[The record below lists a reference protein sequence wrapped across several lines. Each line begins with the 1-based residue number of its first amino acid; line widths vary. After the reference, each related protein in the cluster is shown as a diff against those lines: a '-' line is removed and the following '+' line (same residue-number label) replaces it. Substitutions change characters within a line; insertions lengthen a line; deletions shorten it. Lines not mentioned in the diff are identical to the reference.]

1 MLGKIVIVAD
11 TLQEAREHL
20 ATIEGVAAAGYRMGM
35 GDSHR
40 VEAEK
45 LPPLTN
51 PNRPTCGC
59 NCHREPPPQ
68 PSWERMATE
77 SYEEYLA
84 RIEQYLRD

>member
-20 ATIEGVAAAGYRMGM
+20 ATIEGLAAAGYRMGM
-35 GDSHR
+35 GDTHR

-51 PNRPTCGC
+51 PNRPTCR
-59 NCHREPPPQ
+59 REPPPQ

-77 SYEEYLA
+77 GYEEYLA

>member
-20 ATIEGVAAAGYRMGM
+20 ATIEGLAAAGYRMGM

-51 PNRPTCGC
+51 PNRPCKC
-59 NCHREPPPQ
+59 DCCCHEEPQ

-77 SYEEYLA
+77 EYEEYLA
-84 RIEQYLRD
+84 RIDQYLRD

>member
-20 ATIEGVAAAGYRMGM
+20 ATIEELAAAGYRMGM
-35 GDSHR
+35 GDTHR

-45 LPPLTN
+45 LSPLTN
-51 PNRPTCGC
+51 PDRPTCR
-59 NCHREPPPQ
+59 REPPLQ

-77 SYEEYLA
+77 GYEEYLA

>member
-1 MLGKIVIVAD
+1 MLRKIVIVAD
-11 TLQEAREHL
+11 IIQEAKEHL
-20 ATIEGVAAAGYRMGM
+20 AIIEGLAAAGYRMGM

-51 PNRPTCGC
+51 PNRPTCRC
-59 NCHREPPPQ
+59 NCHQEPSPQ
-68 PSWERMATE
+68 LNWERRATE
-77 SYEEYLA
+77 EYEEYLT